1 MLAMVSACYDA
12 PAPEPSDT
20 DGSGTDGVVPPP
32 SSALISSPTAGRAY
46 VSMVTAWDDR
56 RAVTVRN
63 RRNGA
68 RVNVLTVNG
77 GFDPIAI
84 DAESGDSLF
93 LTVTRQSGDTA
104 TEYGLVPSVSE
115 PRVVRTIP
123 DQGMSNVPLDSA
135 VAVVFSQPMDTLSL
149 AGGIHL
155 QHQGVDVAGTVL
167 WDAVRGVV
175 LTGRFLAAD
184 SLESSAAYDIL
195 VSPAAKSSG
204 GVAAMRHL
212 TSFTTTWA
220 PSDLVSF
227 ALYPVQ
233 VQLATVAPA
242 DKAHMRVLALDNHR
256 RELQTD
262 GLVSF
267 TSDNPAVAEVDSEG
281 HVRGIAPGS
290 AMIRSTLTIG
300 RVTMTDSVVANVAAP
315 DPAAIANLDLSGVY
329 DYTGFV
335 TDYSPGWGESAT
347 GNRLMAELTITQQPG
362 ADRVEGNFPP
372 FLWIELGAGSYSYGS
387 GSILGT
393 VNAAGYVTL
402 ALAFLEEPDAH
413 LRAEG
418 IVMTRNLIL
427 GRYSLGST
435 SGIFTAVRR

>member
-1 MLAMVSACYDA
+1 MVPAWNDYSA
-12 PAPEPSDT
+12 
-20 DGSGTDGVVPPP
+20 
-32 SSALISSPTAGRAY
+32 I
-46 VSMVTAWDDR
+46 
-56 RAVTVRN
+56 TVGN
-63 RRNGA
+63 RRNDA
-68 RVNVLTVNG
+68 RVNVPTLNG

-84 DAESGDSLF
+84 DAQAGDLLF

-104 TEYGLVPSVSE
+104 TEYGLVPSASE

-123 DQGMSNVPLDSA
+123 DQGMGNVPLDSA
-135 VAVVFSQPMDTLSL
+135 VAVVFSQPMDTLTLGSGL
-149 AGGIHL
+149 HL
-155 QHQGVDVAGTVL
+155 QRQGVDVAGTVL
-167 WDAVRGVV
+167 WEPIGGVV
-175 LTGRFLAAD
+175 WTAWFLAAD
-184 SLESSAAYDIL
+184 SLESSTAYDIV

-204 GVAAMRHL
+204 GVAAMPHL
-212 TSFTTTWA
+212 ASFTTTNGA
-220 PSDLVSF
+220 TTPPQDPPALVSF